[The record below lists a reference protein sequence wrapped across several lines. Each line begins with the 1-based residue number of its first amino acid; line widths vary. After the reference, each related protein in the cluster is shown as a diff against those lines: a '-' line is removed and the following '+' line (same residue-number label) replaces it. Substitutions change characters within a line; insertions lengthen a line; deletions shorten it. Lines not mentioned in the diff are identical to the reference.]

1 MEGRGLHS
9 EKLYCLKCI
18 LQGGGSQ
25 VLVLKG
31 RYAGSS
37 HFLVL
42 KNILSE
48 YLFSLCRQYQ
58 YKPQDELG

>member
-37 HFLVL
+37 HF
-42 KNILSE
+42 
-48 YLFSLCRQYQ
+48 FSLEKYSI
-58 YKPQDELG
+58 